1 MLRISAKTGNM
12 AARLRPAR
20 TQQYGARLRLSPRTS
35 AKAVST
41 ARFAPASQNTPTSLT
56 KPIWSE
62 TSASGCGRCCRSRPC
77 THRVA
82 ALALRSA
89 VEDSESLACAI
100 ATAPGNESSRP
111 GQRHRLR
118 GWLSRT
124 TGEAYGARSCA
135 PVASP
140 CSPVLH
146 TTHIVRSFRSF
157 LAPHI
162 YSCRAATP
170 RFACAP
176 LRGKN
181 VAQYGVV

>member
-124 TGEAYGARSCA
+124 TSRTLRFSLQVFAARLG
-135 PVASP
+135 VRL
-140 CSPVLH
+140 CSPVRH
-146 TTHIVRSFRSF
+146 TTHIVRSFRSC
-157 LAPHI
+157 LAPHL
-162 YSCRAATP
+162 YSFRADTP
-170 RFACAP
+170 HS
-176 LRGKN
+176 
-181 VAQYGVV
+181 